1 MSNSVTLVG
10 RPEDQSIM
18 SVKDFL
24 SEEEIA
30 NLSDIQSNFELLQC
44 MDLSFTNANQQ
55 IVSARQNIDREN
67 SAFNIL
73 DQFLYDPNNV
83 QKIDQYRSRL
93 SSVIGT
99 TDLNPVNSSMALG
112 TKAVLEAVK
121 FAKEADPRFELSEL
135 ETRLANLESENQ
147 ELVAEKN
154 VLEFETQ
161 LSNEVVIL
169 SKTVESKHT
178 TLQSNL
184 NKYSRDVV
192 QRNPL
197 VERTFRII
205 SSLDIPLPHTS
216 NVNPTE
222 LEAKAGHNTLL
233 FLTSCMRS

>member
-1 MSNSVTLVG
+1 MSTTVTLVG
-10 RPEDQSIM
+10 RPEDNSTM
-18 SVKDFL
+18 SVKELL
-24 SEEEIA
+24 SEDEVT
-30 NLSDIQSNFELLQC
+30 NLSGVQSNFELLQC

-55 IVSARQNIDREN
+55 IVSARRNIDREN

-73 DQFLYDPNNV
+73 DTFLYDPNNI
-83 QKIDQYRSRL
+83 QKIDQYRSQL

-121 FAKEADPRFELSEL
+121 FAKDADPGFQISDL
-135 ETRLANLESENQ
+135 ETRLTNLETENQ
-147 ELVAEKN
+147 ELAAEKN
-154 VLEFETQ
+154 FLEFETQ

-169 SKTVESKHT
+169 SNTVESKHT
-178 TLQSNL
+178 TLQTNL
-184 NKYSRDVV
+184 NKYSRDVI

-205 SSLDIPLPHTS
+205 NSLDIPLPHTS

-222 LEAKAGHNTLL
+222 LEARAGHNTLL

>member
-1 MSNSVTLVG
+1 
-10 RPEDQSIM
+10 
-18 SVKDFL
+18 
-24 SEEEIA
+24 
-30 NLSDIQSNFELLQC
+30 
-44 MDLSFTNANQQ
+44 
-55 IVSARQNIDREN
+55 
-67 SAFNIL
+67 
-73 DQFLYDPNNV
+73 
-83 QKIDQYRSRL
+83 
-93 SSVIGT
+93 
-99 TDLNPVNSSMALG
+99 
-112 TKAVLEAVK
+112 
-121 FAKEADPRFELSEL
+121 
-135 ETRLANLESENQ
+135 LANLESENQ